1 MVHRPSATCPCH
13 AADSAAADVAA
24 EEAAAAQP
32 PEAAAGDGAIGS
44 DSKPALPALRLVPP
58 PAADEA
64 VEARPATSIATLPSS
79 APHESLAPTM
89 GYNAQQADKDSAS
102 AYAVTALAD
111 AIVDGAPDGMPE
123 HQAAMAAQNSAAL
136 QAVDW
141 QKVAEQADSH
151 AAAAALHP
159 QGSVARLRAIFEQQ
173 SGCDLLPNNSLP
185 ALRSGILR
193 VRGHVVIGACSDLVA
208 HVPHE
213 S

>member
-1 MVHRPSATCPCH
+1 
-13 AADSAAADVAA
+13 VAA

-58 PAADEA
+58 PAADGA
-64 VEARPATSIATLPSS
+64 VEARLATSIATLPSS
-79 APHESLAPTM
+79 APHESLTPTM
-89 GYNAQQADKDSAS
+89 GYNAQQADENSAS

-111 AIVDGAPDGMPE
+111 AIVDGAADSVSE
-123 HQAAMAAQNSAAL
+123 HQAAAAAQSSAAL

-173 SGCDLLPNNSLP
+173 SGCDAYPDNSLP
-185 ALRSGILR
+185 AVRSGVLR
-193 VRGHVVIGACSDLVA
+193 LHLAARHNAATSWITNLVSSA
-208 HVPHE
+208 H
-213 S
+213 